1 MLVSNQ
7 EKPMEELLLRD
18 KLPRHI
24 AIIMDGNGRW
34 ARSRGLKRITGHEKG
49 IETARKIVEFCRKT
63 EIPVVT
69 LYAFSVENWKR
80 PKHEIQMLMSLLEHY
95 LRTESD
101 DLLKHNIRMVAI
113 GAIDDLPP
121 SVAAEIRKAVEK
133 SEACDGMVLN
143 LALSYGGRGEIIQ
156 AVREIVADL
165 QAGRIK
171 EADINETTF
180 SNYLYTRG
188 LPDPD
193 LLIRTSGEMRL
204 SNFLLWQMA
213 YTEIYVTE
221 TLWPDFTPDEMIQIL
236 INYQNRERRFGQT
249 SEQLLKMVR

>member
-1 MLVSNQ
+1 MLVSNE
-7 EKPMEELLLRD
+7 EKHMDGLNKE
-18 KLPRHI
+18 KLPRHV

-34 ARSRGLKRITGHEKG
+34 AQKRNLERITGHEKG
-49 IETARKIVEFCRKT
+49 IETAREIVEFCRKV

-80 PKHEIQMLMSLLEHY
+80 PQNEIRMLMSMLEHY
-95 LRTESD
+95 LRAEAD
-101 DLLKHNIRMVAI
+101 DLLKHGIRMMSS
-113 GAIDDLPP
+113 GNMDDLPD
-121 SVAAEIRKAVEK
+121 STAAELRSAIEK
-133 SEACDGMVLN
+133 SKDCDGMVLN
-143 LALSYGGRGEIIQ
+143 LALSYGGRDEIIQ
-156 AVREIVADL
+156 AVHKIIRDVREGKLEEKALD
-165 QAGRIK
+165 
-171 EADINETTF
+171 EATF
-180 SNYLYTRG
+180 SNYLYTSG

-221 TLWPDFTPDEMIQIL
+221 TLWPDFSSNEMIEIL

-249 SEQLLKMVR
+249 SEQILKMVK

>member
-1 MLVSNQ
+1 MFFSKQKNH
-7 EKPMEELLLRD
+7 MNELD
-18 KLPRHI
+18 KEKLPRHV

-34 ARSRGLKRITGHEKG
+34 AQRRNLKRITGHEKG
-49 IETARKIVEFCRKT
+49 IETAREIVEFCRKV

-80 PKHEIQMLMSLLEHY
+80 PRNEIQMLMSMLEHY
-95 LRTESD
+95 LRAESD
-101 DLLKHNIRMVAI
+101 DLLKHGIRMMAS
-113 GAIDDLPP
+113 GNIDALPNA
-121 SVAAEIRKAVEK
+121 VAAELRSAIEK
-133 SEACDGMVLN
+133 SKDCDGMILN
-143 LALSYGGRGEIIQ
+143 LALSYGGRDEIIQ
-156 AVREIVADL
+156 AVRRIAADL
-165 QAGRIK
+165 RENRLK
-171 EADINETTF
+171 EVDINETTF
-180 SNYLYTRG
+180 SNYLYTSG

-249 SEQLLKMVR
+249 SEQLLKMVK